1 MVMSSKAT
9 GQGYRVEVIRSG
21 GWWAITVPALGGV
34 FSQAKRLDQVE
45 DSAREAISLMLDV
58 DGSDVGALDIIV
70 TPPPSAAALL
80 EAFEESTA
88 VAEEAARVAEATR
101 REVAEL
107 LRAEGLP
114 LRDVGALI
122 GVSHQRVSQLLAS

>member
-1 MVMSSKAT
+1 MAKSSAAHTKD
-9 GQGYRVEVIRSG
+9 YRVDAIRSG
-21 GWWAITVPALGGV
+21 GWWAITVPSLDGV

-45 DSAREAISLMLDV
+45 DSAREAISLMLDI
-58 DGSDVGALDIIV
+58 DENDVGALDIVV
-70 TPPPSAAALL
+70 TPPARAAELLRALEVSVAAAD
-80 EAFEESTA
+80 EATRLA
-88 VAEEAARVAEATR
+88 VATR

-114 LRDVGALI
+114 LRDVGELI

>member
-1 MVMSSKAT
+1 MAKSSAAHTKD
-9 GQGYRVEVIRSG
+9 YRVDAIRSG
-21 GWWAITVPALGGV
+21 GWWAITVPSLDGV

-45 DSAREAISLMLDV
+45 NSAREAISLMLDI
-58 DGSDVGALDIIV
+58 DENDVGALDIVV
-70 TPPPSAAALL
+70 TPPARAAELLRALEVSVAAAD
-80 EAFEESTA
+80 EATRL
-88 VAEEAARVAEATR
+88 AAATR

-114 LRDVGALI
+114 LRDVGELI

>member
-1 MVMSSKAT
+1 MVTDETALAT
-9 GQGYRVEVIRSG
+9 DYRVDVIRSG
-21 GWWAITVPALGGV
+21 AWWAITVPALDGV

-45 DSAREAISLMLDV
+45 DNAREAISLMLNV
-58 DGSDVGALDIIV
+58 DEGEIGALDVVV
-70 TPPPSAAALL
+70 TPPAGVADLLDALQ
-80 EAFEESTA
+80 EST
-88 VAEEAARVAEATR
+88 VAADEAARVAAATR